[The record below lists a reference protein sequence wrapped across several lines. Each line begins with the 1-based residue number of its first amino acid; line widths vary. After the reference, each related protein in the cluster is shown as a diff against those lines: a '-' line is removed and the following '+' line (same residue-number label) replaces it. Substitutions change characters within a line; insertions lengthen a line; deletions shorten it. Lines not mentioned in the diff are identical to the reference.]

1 MLQSAASQSQHVVN
15 ILTTGDPVNEGDVN
29 KVEDDERAAADSGL
43 LAKGGPTAKIQVNA
57 ILCRNWVSSAVCC
70 TCVYMST
77 VL

>member
-29 KVEDDERAAADSGL
+29 KVEDDERAATDSGL

-57 ILCRNWVSSAVCC
+57 TLCHTWVSSAVCC
-70 TCVYMST
+70 TCLYMST